1 MNTLPMFKRTLLAV
15 SILSLS
21 GCATYDL
28 KQTEQQNQIVL
39 QQVSATQ
46 VQPEIALTAEQVEQN
61 AEKTAQLL
69 SQPLTDT
76 SVVEL
81 LFVNSPL
88 LQKLMAQSWAQG
100 SQAAQTGRIANP
112 SFSFERVTVG
122 HELELGRIIS
132 FGLLDLLTLP
142 SRQNSAEF
150 AVQQVQAD
158 LSAQLVQQVTEALKL
173 WIDAVLANEKLSY
186 AQKVFTAAEAAAELA
201 QRMQKTGNFT
211 RLQTIRQQLFYS
223 DAAINLS
230 NAKHQAL
237 ASREALIRIL
247 GLKDAQSKQLQLL
260 DVLPTI
266 PDAPIAAT
274 SVSDLGAER
283 LDIKIAQLNLQRL
296 LARAGI
302 DKAYSFSDVEGAIR
316 RDTVFDN
323 DTGERSSPKGW
334 EVDIKLPI
342 FDWGDLKR
350 NAINA
355 EILAA
360 EQQLLAVTRAANSH
374 LRESYSAYRTSF
386 DIAKHYQDEVLPMQQ
401 IISEENVY
409 RYNGMFIGVFELLAD
424 ARAQVQAYEMAMD
437 AKANFWKANASL
449 SANLIGQPMSSNLPM
464 SSGSSAASTGGD
476 GH

>member
-1 MNTLPMFKRTLLAV
+1 MNDLPMFKRTLMVV
-15 SILSLS
+15 SILSLT

-28 KQTEQQNQIVL
+28 KQTETQNQKVL
-39 QQVSATQ
+39 QNISPTESVPKLFVT
-46 VQPEIALTAEQVEQN
+46 TEQVTQSE
-61 AEKTAQLL
+61 EKTAKLL
-69 SQPLTDT
+69 SQPLNETR
-76 SVVEL
+76 VVEL
-81 LFVNSPL
+81 LFTNSPQMQQL
-88 LQKLMAQSWAQG
+88 LAQSWGQG

-122 HELELGRIIS
+122 HELELGRVIS

-158 LSAQLVQQVTEALKL
+158 LAAKLVQQVTEVRKL
-173 WIDAVLANEKLSY
+173 WIDALVANEKLSY
-186 AQKVFTAAEAAAELA
+186 AQKVFTTAEASAELA

-211 RLQTIRQQLFYS
+211 RLQSIRQQMFYS
-223 DAAINLS
+223 NAAMSLA

-237 ASREALIRIL
+237 ASREALIRTL
-247 GLKDAQSKQLQLL
+247 GLNDAQSKKLQLP
-260 DVLPTI
+260 DALPSI
-266 PDAPIAAT
+266 PEAPIAAT
-274 SVSDLGAER
+274 SIRNLGAER

-302 DKAYSFSDVEGAIR
+302 DTTYSFTDIEGAIR

-323 DTGERSSPKGW
+323 DTGERSNPKGW

-355 EILAA
+355 EIMAA
-360 EQQLLAVTRAANSH
+360 EQQLNAVTLAANSH

-386 DIAKHYQDEVLPMQQ
+386 DIAKHYQDEVLPIQQ

-424 ARAQVQAYEMAMD
+424 ARAQVQAYEMAID
-437 AKANFWKANASL
+437 AKANFWKANALL
-449 SANLIGQPMSSNLPM
+449 SAHLIGQPMSSNLPM
-464 SSGSSAASTGGD
+464 SSGSSIANTGSD
-476 GH
+476 KH